1 MFIFYLLIEIVL
13 YLSELVCQ
21 IMVLMKVKL
30 FKTLSELY
38 FQTIKEIFTKKRKRR
53 RGGLIL
59 LMNCDTNYK
68 LFPSDIFF
76 CT

>member
-1 MFIFYLLIEIVL
+1 MSIFYLLIEIVL

-38 FQTIKEIFTKKRKRR
+38 FQAIKVVPYTSGKI
-53 RGGLIL
+53 
-59 LMNCDTNYK
+59 
-68 LFPSDIFF
+68 
-76 CT
+76 